1 MCDHMQNEIRQ
12 TINLYSQDEH
22 QIKKIIVDLEK
33 HIHFLKNEIETEN
46 EIIKNFIKN
55 DPHRDENNNVP
66 QDGQMQCLHTYQ
78 MTQIPILL
86 IM

>member
-1 MCDHMQNEIRQ
+1 MNTKH
-12 TINLYSQDEH
+12 S
-22 QIKKIIVDLEK
+22 QIKKIIFNLEK
-33 HIHFLKNEIETEN
+33 QIHFLKNEIDTEN
-46 EIIKNFIKN
+46 EIIKNLTKN

>member
-1 MCDHMQNEIRQ
+1 MNTKH
-12 TINLYSQDEH
+12 S
-22 QIKKIIVDLEK
+22 QIKKIIFNLEK
-33 HIHFLKNEIETEN
+33 QIHFLKNEIDTEN
-46 EIIKNFIKN
+46 EIIKNLTKN
-55 DPHRDENNNVP
+55 DPHRDNNVP

>member
-1 MCDHMQNEIRQ
+1 MNTKH
-12 TINLYSQDEH
+12 S
-22 QIKKIIVDLEK
+22 QIKKIIVNLEK

-46 EIIKNFIKN
+46 KIIKNFIKN

>member
-1 MCDHMQNEIRQ
+1 MNTKH
-12 TINLYSQDEH
+12 S
-22 QIKKIIVDLEK
+22 QIKNIILNLKK

-66 QDGQMQCLHTYQ
+66 QDGQMQCLHIYQ

>member
-1 MCDHMQNEIRQ
+1 MNTKH
-12 TINLYSQDEH
+12 S
-22 QIKKIIVDLEK
+22 QIKKIILNLEK

-78 MTQIPILL
+78 MTQIQILL